1 MEIEKLFKNLILID
15 FLILILIVISSLY
28 QSNDLIEINKNLD
41 KGLIAEYQNFFRIIS
56 LVLFFLYLLTLNLLY
71 RFISYGKYLYLFLVI
86 SGIILNF
93 LKGASVYSS
102 FGSVL
107 DATGSIISGAILIL
121 LFYSPIRENFK

>member
-1 MEIEKLFKNLILID
+1 MEIEKIFKNLILID

-28 QSNDLIEINKNLD
+28 QSNDLIEINKNLN

-56 LVLFFLYLLTLNLLY
+56 LVLFFSYLLTLNLLY

-93 LKGASVYSS
+93 LKDLRYIVHLAV
-102 FGSVL
+102 FLMPL
-107 DATGSIISGAILIL
+107 DL
-121 LFYSPIRENFK
+121 